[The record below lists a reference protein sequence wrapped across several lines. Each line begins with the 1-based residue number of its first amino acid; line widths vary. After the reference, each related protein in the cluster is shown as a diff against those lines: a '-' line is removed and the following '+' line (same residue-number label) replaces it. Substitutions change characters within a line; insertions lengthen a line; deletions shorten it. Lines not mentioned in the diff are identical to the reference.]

1 MGPRFPLEVTEFRVK
16 TFFFGN
22 HLTVKGTKIPFKG
35 RELWV
40 KTVFFFFGDDNIPTV
55 GKGPTLGKA
64 AHIKLQ
70 SFFAQN
76 LNKKFYRRS
85 EKRLS
90 RKRNCISYRAIKR
103 SATILSYDTA
113 ILSHF

>member
-1 MGPRFPLEVTEFRVK
+1 MSGEDL
-16 TFFFGN
+16 FFGD
-22 HLTVKGTKIPFKG
+22 HLAVKGTKIPFKG

-40 KTVFFFFGDDNIPTV
+40 KTFLFFFGDDNIPTV
-55 GKGPTLGKA
+55 GLGPTLGNA

-76 LNKKFYRRS
+76 LNKKFDRRS
-85 EKRLS
+85 EKKRLS

-103 SATILSYDTA
+103 SAAILSYDRPTA
-113 ILSHF
+113 ILLHF